1 MMDPAD
7 ARAQLRPT
15 PSPPHRVPAWL
26 ARVVMTITA
35 WPFAFLTVLALFTFF
50 DDELGSLPLATRA
63 LVVSGVLVTL
73 MANVVIPVLNDVV
86 HRSLDRIVGGHG

>member
-1 MMDPAD
+1 MDPAD
-7 ARAQLRPT
+7 VRARSQPT
-15 PSPPHRVPAWL
+15 PSSSRRVPAWL

-50 DDELGSLPLATRA
+50 DDELARLSLATRA

-86 HRSLDRIVGGHG
+86 HRSLDRIVGGHE